1 MAEDTF
7 LKMGRE
13 FFAREEAS
21 DLDIT
26 EKKLNKILE
35 RYNRA
40 LQKSLFGASPY
51 VAEDL
56 RLTIVKSTEEKDER
70 K

>member
-26 EKKLNKILE
+26 EKKLNKIW
-35 RYNRA
+35 
-40 LQKSLFGASPY
+40 S
-51 VAEDL
+51 V
-56 RLTIVKSTEEKDER
+56 TIVLSRNRYSER
-70 K
+70 VHM